1 MVVFVKENKK
11 GTAVIAVGG
20 FYPPSY
26 VDKKKKF
33 EEKKMIEKNE
43 EKEKSGA
50 GIRTS
55 QWLWIVD
62 LFGDY
67 NHFPVGLTRFLKQFI
82 RPVIFTY
89 GVVWRLKRKEILL

>member
-1 MVVFVKENKK
+1 MR
-11 GTAVIAVGG
+11 
-20 FYPPSY
+20 Y
-26 VDKKKKF
+26 
-33 EEKKMIEKNE
+33 KNE
-43 EKEKSGA
+43 EREKKSGA

-82 RPVIFTY
+82 RPGIFTY
-89 GVVWRLKRKEILL
+89 GIVWRLKRKEIFAIKVFRERIKEDEK